1 MATRGEVFREGID
14 AGNGGDVGW
23 WRSRMTDDVAFHA
36 PGAGLDIIGA
46 DAVIGAL
53 EKFVADES
61 PRHTLTAD
69 PIEQGDFVVAFSE
82 LQRTVGGRHS
92 TAQVCHV
99 TRWDGDRV
107 AEYWSMRHAGR

>member
-23 WRSRMTDDVAFHA
+23 WRSRMTDDIAFHA
-36 PGAGLDIIGA
+36 PGAGLDLIGA

-82 LQRTVGGRHS
+82 VEGAGVPRQPLGRRSRRRVLVDAARRSLVVGS
-92 TAQVCHV
+92 
-99 TRWDGDRV
+99 
-107 AEYWSMRHAGR
+107 